1 MKKLWLMTK
10 ICVKAIG
17 DLFDFLE
24 PFAIALDEP
33 IAWVLTVASVA
44 MGVISLLTMGGMAS
58 ALSGIAW
65 FFVGYAM
72 CPAFG
77 IGSFW
82 KAVACSV
89 AVLMLTVLEK
99 LAV

>member
-1 MKKLWLMTK
+1 
-10 ICVKAIG
+10 
-17 DLFDFLE
+17 
-24 PFAIALDEP
+24 
-33 IAWVLTVASVA
+33 
-44 MGVISLLTMGGMAS
+44 MAS